1 MAKKILIIE
10 ADPTALRLTEY
21 TLKQRGHQVLTTSN
35 GLEGIITA
43 QKEAPDLIILD
54 VMLPGID
61 GYEVCKRLRT
71 GVQTAEIPILIISGK
86 TREEDIAIGFKAGA
100 NDYLPKPATPSTII
114 SRVERLLDVKPDGE
128 LGIIAFINSS
138 DSAGI
143 TVILS
148 EIAAAMTEMEKQV
161 TMVDVTS
168 ARKGKINNSSVH
180 QENAGRAIL
189 ETSVDVTGK
198 AETACEV
205 LPSGIRVLHV
215 TEGTD
220 ENDSAAGSI
229 ELMQN
234 MKGATDYL
242 LVDLPLKPSPF
253 TKSVLSACELVV
265 ITSGYK
271 LKDISEI
278 SNIARLLSFSGMK
291 PVKTAAVLIDTEG
304 IFPAASLGSVKPY
317 FEANLGIDLAGVISF
332 DAKVYQLSYL
342 ESQPIIKSGQNTQ
355 FAQSIRQIARYI
367 LYHNNKNID
376 LFKPVAK
383 ASNLEK
389 GK

>member
-21 TLKQRGHQVLTTSN
+21 TLKQRGHQVLTTCN

-71 GVQTAEIPILIISGK
+71 GAQTADIPILIISGK
-86 TREEDIAIGFKAGA
+86 AREEDIAIGFKAGA

-114 SRVERLLDVKPDGE
+114 SRVERLLSIKPDGQ

-138 DSAGI
+138 DTPGM

-148 EIAAAMTEMEKQV
+148 EIAAAITEMEKQV
-161 TMVDVTS
+161 TMVEVTS
-168 ARKGKINNSSVH
+168 ARKGLTNQAAAPMKSP
-180 QENAGRAIL
+180 GRAIL
-189 ETSVDVTGK
+189 ETTTGNTEK
-198 AETACEV
+198 TEPACEV
-205 LPSGIRVLHV
+205 LPSGIRVLHI
-215 TEGTD
+215 TESAD
-220 ENDSAAGSI
+220 ESDSTSSI
-229 ELMQN
+229 ELMHG
-234 MKGATDYL
+234 MSGATDYL
-242 LVDLPLKPSPF
+242 LVDLPFKPSPF
-253 TKSVLSACELVV
+253 TKSVLATCELAV
-265 ITSGYK
+265 IASGYK

-278 SNIARLLSFSGMK
+278 HNIVKLLSFSGVA
-291 PVKTAAVLIDTEG
+291 PVKTAAILIDTEG
-304 IFPAASLGSVKPY
+304 TFPAASLSSIKPY

-342 ESQPIIKSGQNTQ
+342 ESQPIIRSGQNSQ
-355 FAQSIRQIARYI
+355 FAQNIRQIARYI
-367 LYHNNKNID
+367 LSHNVSKID
-376 LFKPVAK
+376 PLKPIVRVPH
-383 ASNLEK
+383 LEK

>member
-21 TLKQRGHQVLTTSN
+21 TLKQRGHQVLTTCN

-71 GVQTAEIPILIISGK
+71 GAQTADIPILIISGK
-86 TREEDIAIGFKAGA
+86 AREEDIAIGFKAGA

-114 SRVERLLDVKPDGE
+114 SRVERLLSIKPDGQ

-138 DSAGI
+138 DTPGM

-148 EIAAAMTEMEKQV
+148 EIAAAITEMEKQV
-161 TMVDVTS
+161 TMVEVTS
-168 ARKGKINNSSVH
+168 ARKGLTYQAAAPMKSP
-180 QENAGRAIL
+180 GRAIL
-189 ETSVDVTGK
+189 ETTTGNTEK
-198 AETACEV
+198 TEPACEV
-205 LPSGIRVLHV
+205 LPSGIRVLHI
-215 TEGTD
+215 TESAD
-220 ENDSAAGSI
+220 ESDSASSI
-229 ELMQN
+229 ELMHG
-234 MKGATDYL
+234 MSGATDYL
-242 LVDLPLKPSPF
+242 LVDLPFKPSPF
-253 TKSVLSACELVV
+253 TKSVLATCELAV
-265 ITSGYK
+265 IASGYK

-278 SNIARLLSFSGMK
+278 HNIVRLLSFSGVA
-291 PVKTAAVLIDTEG
+291 PVKTAAILIDTEG
-304 IFPAASLGSVKPY
+304 TFPAASLSSIKPY

-342 ESQPIIKSGQNTQ
+342 ESQPIIRSGQNSQ
-355 FAQSIRQIARYI
+355 FAQNIRQIARYI
-367 LYHNNKNID
+367 LSHNVNKID
-376 LFKPVAK
+376 PLKPIVRVPH
-383 ASNLEK
+383 LEK